1 MLGITRRAEDRR
13 KPGVDEESGM
23 VISRGYF
30 KDTWG
35 IRLYG
40 TEGVILR
47 VIQKYLGLGT
57 N

>member
-1 MLGITRRAEDRR
+1 MGITRRAEDRR